1 MELEG
6 RVVVVTGA
14 GGGIG
19 AAIAHRIA
27 AERPAGLALGDLDA
41 PSLER
46 TAGTLGAVGV
56 VSDVA
61 TATGTAALVDAARD
75 RFGRVDVFV
84 ANAGIAFEGGPEL
97 PDDQWDRMWRV
108 NTLAHVRAARL
119 LLPEW
124 LDRGE
129 GHMVVVASAAGL
141 LSSHGSAPYAVTK
154 HAAVAFAEWMSITY
168 GSRGVG
174 VTCVCP
180 QGVRTNMLET
190 AGVLGDLLGPEA
202 IEPDV
207 VADETVQAV
216 REGRFLVLPHP
227 EVARYE
233 QARAA
238 DRERWLAGMRR
249 IQASIDGE
257 DVEMRDPRSS

>member
-1 MELEG
+1 
-6 RVVVVTGA
+6 
-14 GGGIG
+14 
-19 AAIAHRIA
+19 
-27 AERPAGLALGDLDA
+27 
-41 PSLER
+41 
-46 TAGTLGAVGV
+46 
-56 VSDVA
+56 
-61 TATGTAALVDAARD
+61 
-75 RFGRVDVFV
+75 VDVFV

-97 PDDQWDRMWRV
+97 PDDDWDRMWRV
-108 NTLAHVRAARL
+108 NALAHVRAARL

-124 LDRGE
+124 LDRGS
-129 GHMVVVASAAGL
+129 GHLVAVASAAGL

-168 GSRGVG
+168 GARGVG

-180 QGVRTNMLET
+180 QGVRTRMLET
-190 AGVLGDLLGPEA
+190 AGVLGDLLRPEA

-207 VADETVQAV
+207 VAAETVDAV

-238 DRERWLAGMRR
+238 DRERWLAGMRK
-249 IQASIDGE
+249 IQASIDTG